1 MACLKT
7 SRHDDNEKDTGHDCL
22 TDHLCHSRCFFEEA
36 HTTGTLPECSKFA
49 GHEGKHVCVQ
59 GHACD
64 QPCTYSGKRN
74 CQTRCA
80 KEMGHEKTPGNETH
94 LCEANR
100 HYCGAPC
107 SLKVNLPGVS
117 YECRNKCIVSI

>member
-64 QPCTYSGKRN
+64 HYRCY
-74 CQTRCA
+74 TRSNGVITGLSSTFSA
-80 KEMGHEKTPGNETH
+80 LMAFKI
-94 LCEANR
+94 
-100 HYCGAPC
+100 AP
-107 SLKVNLPGVS
+107 PAF
-117 YECRNKCIVSI
+117 EEI